1 MVKLLSGKLPE
12 YKVFQLFGLAF
23 LITVLNHVFD
33 LITVLPIFLGYVLKY
48 ILVTCLVMLFGFI
61 AGWFCRSNFFM
72 AFIYVAIVF
81 IVAYALDMVVT
92 QKDVNYIN
100 ARIKEREEENNE

>member
-33 LITVLPIFLGYVLKY
+33 
-48 ILVTCLVMLFGFI
+48 FI
-61 AGWFCRSNFFM
+61 AGWFCRSNFFI
-72 AFIYVAIVF
+72 ALIYVAIVF